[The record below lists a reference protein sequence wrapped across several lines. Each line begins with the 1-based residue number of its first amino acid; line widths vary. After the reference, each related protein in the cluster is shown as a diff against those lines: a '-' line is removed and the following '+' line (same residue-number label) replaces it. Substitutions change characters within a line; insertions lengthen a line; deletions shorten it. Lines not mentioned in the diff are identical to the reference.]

1 MGIRK
6 IQQDYHKT
14 KTTGNN
20 LEESQF
26 PDFGTAELEGG
37 GVALSPSSPLGLS
50 SHTQAGGSQRSNTN
64 LMVFAAVISFSENQ
78 KEAET
83 KTK

>member
-20 LEESQF
+20 LEESKF
-26 PDFGTAELEGG
+26 PDFGTAELEAA
-37 GVALSPSSPLGLS
+37 GVALSPASPLKCGEDSLLL
-50 SHTQAGGSQRSNTN
+50 HTHRQEG
-64 LMVFAAVISFSENQ
+64 V
-78 KEAET
+78 KEAIPT
-83 KTK
+83 